1 MKKLITASLKT
12 ITAFTA
18 ISLFLMALTANAE
31 SIPNEPGQS
40 APNQFLDMD
49 NTMVNVANNAGAQY
63 NPTIAINYQNPAN
76 AVIVW
81 QDTALA
87 YPRIGFAYTH
97 NGGQAWTDALL
108 NLPSY
113 ASQSEPSIAADSN
126 GNFFLCMI
134 AGDTSSQA
142 VSSII
147 ILKSTDGGSD
157 WSQPI
162 IAVFGGS
169 EYHDI
174 MPKMTVDNTPFG
186 SRGFIYVT
194 WVRYADDISSSL
206 VYSTLSDNGGQSFYP
221 PVQVSDDPG
230 IVRWPNVSIRSA
242 FDNGDVDVCWYRS
255 HYPGILFD
263 HSVTE
268 SWTFGH
274 DYWPTVTG
282 ADNDEINGGIFVS
295 TTPFMAGDNQHQSSG
310 FGKSYVIYM
319 DSSYSNWDIFCMR
332 ITSFFNNAEYID
344 FSWPIRVNDDPPG
357 NSIDQFMPTIAVDET
372 GNIHVAFFDR
382 RNDSGNLYYDVYY
395 TSSADSG
402 NNWTPNLRVSNISS
416 DPTLPGVTGQIG
428 NRIGIAAW
436 SGHVMITW
444 TDTRNGNTDIYAS
457 RLMETGIS
465 EEPAPIPGDIGLD
478 KLYPNPFNGSVQIEY
493 SSKSTREVK
502 VEIIDLLGRQ
512 VVELFNGVCRTGSNT
527 LIWDGKTSDN
537 QTAGSGIYFVRLI
550 GDGQTHLKKA
560 ILLK

>member
-1 MKKLITASLKT
+1 MKKLITASLK
-12 ITAFTA
+12 IMMAFTA

-49 NTMVNVANNAGAQY
+49 NTLVNVASNTGAQY
-63 NPTIAINYQNPAN
+63 DPTIAIDFQNPAN

-97 NGGQAWTDALL
+97 NGGQAWIDALL

-126 GNFFLCMI
+126 GNFYICML
-134 AGDTSSQA
+134 AGDTSNQA
-142 VSSII
+142 PSNII
-147 ILKSTDGGSD
+147 ILKSTDGGII

-162 IAVFGGS
+162 VAVAGS
-169 EYHDI
+169 PENHDI
-174 MPKMTVDNTPFG
+174 MPKIAVDNTPFG

-194 WVRYADDISSSL
+194 WVRYTDDVSSSL

-242 FDNGDVDVCWYRS
+242 FENGDVDVCWYRS

-268 SWTFGH
+268 SWTFGN

-282 ADNDEINGGIFVS
+282 ADDDEINGGIFVS
-295 TTPFMAGDNQHQSSG
+295 TTPFMAGDNQSGSSG
-310 FGKSYVIYM
+310 FQKAYMIYM
-319 DSSYSNWDIFCMR
+319 DSSNSNWDIFCST
-332 ITSFFNNAEYID
+332 ITSFLNGGEYID
-344 FSWPIRVNDDPPG
+344 FSWPIRVNDDAPG
-357 NSIDQFMPTIAVDET
+357 NGIDQFMPAIAVDET
-372 GNIHVAFFDR
+372 GNVHVAFLDR
-382 RNDSGNLYYDVYY
+382 RNYAENLYYDVYY
-395 TSSADSG
+395 TSSADTAA
-402 NNWTPNLRVSNISS
+402 NWTPNLRISNISS
-416 DPTLPGVTGQIG
+416 DPTQPGVAGQIG

-465 EEPAPIPGDIGLD
+465 EEPAPIPGDISLD
-478 KLYPNPFNGSVQIEY
+478 NLYPNPFNGSVKIEF
-493 SSKSTREVK
+493 SSNSARQVK
-502 VEIIDLLGRQ
+502 VEIIDLLGRR
-512 VVELFNGVCRTGSNT
+512 VASIFDGICMPGANSLF
-527 LIWDGKTSDN
+527 WDGKNSDN
-537 QTAGSGIYFVRLI
+537 QTVGSGIYFVRLI